1 MLNEGGYHN
10 TGNRYIFGE
19 LLESSADTKDP
30 QAPLHLRFLL
40 NRAS

>member
-19 LLESSADTKDP
+19 LLESNADTKDP
-30 QAPLHLRFLL
+30 QTLYICG
-40 NRAS
+40 SS